1 MSNAKFATPVS
12 SKGSKTMS
20 DSIYHVIRAT
30 LLSVLVWYTL
40 THLAD
45 LIRFT
50 NDLLAAPPHTKTVLT
65 IVLSLLTFTT
75 CMVFIAVH
83 YLSKVAIEMVK
94 QARSTPN
101 IHDVQN

>member
-50 NDLLAAPPHTKTVLT
+50 NDLLAAPPHTTTVLT

-75 CMVFIAVH
+75 YMVFIAVH

-101 IHDVQN
+101 VHDVQN